1 MHNAP
6 TVSYPLGRSAWW
18 GAPLVVLWLAGVAAL
33 AIWCASVD
41 ALSWRQGLDLALW
54 LLFGGWSWRA
64 WRGQVLGELSWTG
77 THWLLVRAAAAPASC
92 EGLVS
97 VQLDLQHLLL
107 LRFTPVTG
115 PACWLLL
122 QRATQPER
130 WQDLRRAV
138 YSRARTSG
146 AQASAGA
153 LPDSYNA

>member
-18 GAPLVVLWLAGVAAL
+18 GLPLLGLWLAGATSMVV
-33 AIWCASVD
+33 WCASVD
-41 ALSWRQGLDLALW
+41 ALSWRLGLDLLLW
-54 LLFGGWSWRA
+54 LVFGVWSLRA
-64 WRGQVLGELSWTG
+64 WRGQVQGELSWTG
-77 THWLLVRAAAAPASC
+77 MHWLLLRDPSAPC
-92 EGLVS
+92 EGMVS

-115 PACWLLL
+115 PACWLML
-122 QRATQPER
+122 RCATQPRR

-153 LPDSYNA
+153 LPDSPNA

>member
-6 TVSYPLGRSAWW
+6 TVSYPLGRSAWL

-54 LLFGGWSWRA
+54 LLLGGWSWRA
-64 WRGQVLGELSWTG
+64 WRGQVQGELSWTG
-77 THWLLVRAAAAPASC
+77 MHWLLLRDPSAPC
-92 EGLVS
+92 EGMVS

-115 PACWLLL
+115 PACWLLPL
-122 QRATQPER
+122 RATQPQR

-146 AQASAGA
+146 AQASAST
-153 LPDSYNA
+153 LPDSSNA